1 MNKKLNEFENEVK
14 EAKTLKEYISAY
26 RYRIDNTI
34 DASPFGIERITEV
47 RMLEELEKFLPT
59 LLLTGEE
66 FDRTYDRLLTSVLK
80 VNMQISEMKKG
91 FDYLKNELVPEKE
104 AFLDRQ
110 KKVVNCNIEKLEAEK
125 EGYQKS
131 IKILLSMKEK

>member
-1 MNKKLNEFENEVK
+1 MREKLDEFEREVK
-14 EAKTLKEYISAY
+14 NAKTLKEYISAY
-26 RYRIDNTI
+26 RYRMENTI
-34 DASPFGIERITEV
+34 DASPYGVERTTEK
-47 RMLEELEKFLPT
+47 RMLEELERFLPT
-59 LLLTGEE
+59 LLLTREE
-66 FDRTYDRLLTSVLK
+66 FDRTYDKLLTSILK

-110 KKVVNCNIEKLEAEK
+110 KKVVTQNIEKLEAEK

-131 IKILLSMKEK
+131 IKILLSMKEN